1 MNHQAL
7 IEQWMSYG
15 AYGGAQGQLY
25 PGVIE
30 RGSAAERMIEVDVRA
45 KLIEQRIIFLG
56 DVIYPVVSNIV
67 ISQMLFL
74 QHQRKDADIYLY
86 INSPGGSIEAGMAI
100 YDTMQFVQCDVATI
114 CVGLAASM
122 GAVLLAAGKK
132 GKRQV
137 LPNSKVMI
145 HQPWISQLSGTA
157 TDVMIEAKELEETK
171 NRLNAL
177 LGKHCGRSSEEMEK
191 ATDRNKWMTAEEA
204 VAFGLA
210 DEVVGLAQETK
221 GPSPILTP
229 K

>member
-1 MNHQAL
+1 MDHEAL
-7 IEQWMSYG
+7 MKQWM

-30 RGSAAERMIEVDVRA
+30 RGSASERMIEVDVRA

-56 DVIYPVVSNIV
+56 DVVYPLVANIV

-74 QHQRKDADIYLY
+74 QHQRRDAEIFLY

-100 YDTMQFVQCDVATI
+100 YDTMQFVQCDVSTI

-122 GAVLLAAGKK
+122 AAVLLAAGAS

-145 HQPWISQLSGTA
+145 HQPWATQISGSA
-157 TDVMIEAKELEETK
+157 SDVMIEARELEGTK
-171 NRLNAL
+171 ERLNAL
-177 LGKHCGRSSEEMEK
+177 LAQHTGQSIEEMER
-191 ATDRNKWMTAEEA
+191 ATDRNKWLTAEEA

-210 DEVVGLAQETK
+210 DEVVGSLPPGAT
-221 GPSPILTP
+221 T
-229 K
+229 

>member
-1 MNHQAL
+1 MNIDSL
-7 IEQWMSYG
+7 FEQWM

-30 RGSAAERMIEVDVRA
+30 RGAASERMIEVDVRA

-56 DVIYPVVSNIV
+56 DVIYPVVANIV

-74 QHQRKDADIYLY
+74 QSQGRDRDIQLF
-86 INSPGGSIEAGMAI
+86 INSPGGSIEAGLAI
-100 YDTMQFVQCDVATI
+100 YDTMQYVQCDVATT

-122 GAVLLAAGKK
+122 AAVLLAAGAK
-132 GKRQV
+132 GKREC

-145 HQPWISQLSGTA
+145 HQPWASQISGSA
-157 TDVMIEAKELEETK
+157 SDVMIEARELEETK
-171 NRLNAL
+171 KRINTL
-177 LGKHCGRSSEEMEK
+177 LAQHTGQSVEEMDK

-210 DEVVGLAQETK
+210 DEVVGRAPPAAKT
-221 GPSPILTP
+221 SPIVTT
-229 K
+229 